1 MNSES
6 RKILAV
12 ENLRVTFDQGR
23 DPKTGGRR
31 ILRAVD
37 GVSFELREG
46 ETLGIVGES
55 GCGKSTMA
63 RAILR
68 LVPISEGTVTLFFDE
83 EGREGKVPVDQLSG
97 NKLRLV
103 RRQLQMVFQ
112 DPYASLNPRMTVGD
126 ILAEPLVIFG
136 IGSRA
141 DRRAMVTDLM
151 KEVGLDPKHVLR
163 YPHEFSGGQRQ
174 RIGIARAL
182 ALNPKVLI
190 CDEPVSAL
198 DVSVRSQVLNLL
210 LDLQERRG
218 LSYLFIAHDLAIVK
232 RISHRVGVMYLGKIV
247 ELATAEQLYRSPRHP
262 YTQALLSAIPI
273 PDPVLERRRERI
285 LLQGICRARWPEG
298 SVVRSHRAAGTRFR
312 SANRLYRSWEAWRRN
327 TKWLV
332 IFTRQATRQ
341 FEDSPESVGDYSP
354 T

>member
-1 MNSES
+1 
-6 RKILAV
+6 
-12 ENLRVTFDQGR
+12 VTFDQGR
-23 DPKTGGRR
+23 DPKTGDRR

-37 GVSFELREG
+37 GVSFELKEG

-68 LVPISEGTVTLFFDE
+68 LVPMTGGSVTLLVDE
-83 EGREGKVPVDQLSG
+83 EGREERVPIHQLSG
-97 NKLRLV
+97 NRLRMV

-126 ILAEPLVIFG
+126 ILTEPLEIFG
-136 IGSRA
+136 VGSRA
-141 DRRAMVTDLM
+141 DRPTMVRDLM
-151 KEVGLDPKHVLR
+151 KEVGLDPKHALR

-218 LSYLFIAHDLAIVK
+218 LSYLFIAHDLAVVK

-247 ELATAEQLYRSPRHP
+247 ELTRAEQLYRSPRHP

-285 LLQGICRARWPEG
+285 LLHGDLPSPLTQRVGCSFASRCRHVMPICQTELPILG
-298 SVVRSHRAAGTRFR
+298 SVEEKHEVACHLYETSHPAVH
-312 SANRLYRSWEAWRRN
+312 E
-327 TKWLV
+327 
-332 IFTRQATRQ
+332 
-341 FEDSPESVGDYSP
+341 
-354 T
+354 

>member
-1 MNSES
+1 MKISDAS
-6 RKILAV
+6 RTILAV
-12 ENLRVTFDQGR
+12 DDLRVAFDQGR
-23 DPKTGGRR
+23 DPKTGDRR

-37 GVSFELREG
+37 GVSFELKEG

-68 LVPISEGTVTLFFDE
+68 LVPMTGGSVTLLVDE
-83 EGREGKVPVDQLSG
+83 EGREARVPIHQLSG
-97 NKLRLV
+97 NRLRMV

-126 ILAEPLVIFG
+126 ILTEPLEIFG
-136 IGSRA
+136 VGSRA
-141 DRRAMVTDLM
+141 DRPTIVRDLM
-151 KEVGLDPKHVLR
+151 KEVGLDPKHALR

-218 LSYLFIAHDLAIVK
+218 LSYLFIAHDLAVVK

-247 ELATAEQLYRSPRHP
+247 ELTRAEQLYRSPRHP

-273 PDPVLERRRERI
+273 PDPVLERQRERI
-285 LLQGICRARWPEG
+285 LLHGDLPSPLTQQVGCSFASRCRHVMPICQTELPILG
-298 SVVRSHRAAGTRFR
+298 SVEEKHEVACHLHQTSH
-312 SANRLYRSWEAWRRN
+312 SAVHE
-327 TKWLV
+327 
-332 IFTRQATRQ
+332 
-341 FEDSPESVGDYSP
+341 
-354 T
+354 

>member
-12 ENLRVTFDQGR
+12 EDLRVTFDQGR
-23 DPKTGGRR
+23 DPKTGDRR

-83 EGREGKVPVDQLSG
+83 EGHEGKVPVDQLSG

-218 LSYLFIAHDLAIVK
+218 LSYLFIAHDLAVVK

-285 LLQGICRARWPEG
+285 LLQGDLPSPLARRVGCSFASRCRHALPICQSTLPILG
-298 SVVRSHRAAGTRFR
+298 SVEEKHEVACHLYETSHPAVRG
-312 SANRLYRSWEAWRRN
+312 
-327 TKWLV
+327 
-332 IFTRQATRQ
+332 
-341 FEDSPESVGDYSP
+341 
-354 T
+354 